1 MSKRLIS
8 SLVFAVIFIPSAA
21 PAQSLLG
28 ILGGGDSSG
37 GGLLDSVGNA
47 AGSLLAPVTGATS
60 GGPVGLDVGGSGG
73 LVSVGIGG
81 SEPLASVSVLGPSGI
96 ADIDVNLGDVGAG
109 VTVGGPDLIDVDI
122 RLPRGADGGDGG
134 NGGNGGGAG
143 GGNNGN
149 HGNNGSDGGYVVI
162 NRGGGGGGGGG
173 VSFGSASTACAN
185 TNANQLVALFQQ
197 SRPATWRQARHIEL
211 VPLRVCREIRNQIG
225 AWLAANPRYHSLVGS
240 VARDQRIQSVLAGT
254 QYQPGHVLGVQQQGS
269 TLVVYVF

>member
-1 MSKRLIS
+1 M
-8 SLVFAVIFIPSAA
+8 
-21 PAQSLLG
+21 
-28 ILGGGDSSG
+28 
-37 GGLLDSVGNA
+37 
-47 AGSLLAPVTGATS
+47 
-60 GGPVGLDVGGSGG
+60 
-73 LVSVGIGG
+73 
-81 SEPLASVSVLGPSGI
+81 
-96 ADIDVNLGDVGAG
+96 
-109 VTVGGPDLIDVDI
+109 TVGGPDLIDVDI

-134 NGGNGGGAG
+134 NGGNGGGGG

-162 NRGGGGGGGGG
+162 NRGGGGGGGGGGG

-225 AWLAANPRYHSLVGS
+225 AWLAANPRCHSLVGS